1 MIQLFLSSLLSVKQ
15 LCRLGRHVPITNI
28 LRDGIL
34 KVGKKKA
41 EKLANTE
48 TDRWFELIGDSA
60 TATLIKLY
68 SQVILMVGLFLFQT
82 FFYQR
87 YYNRFMK

>member
-1 MIQLFLSSLLSVKQ
+1 MAILKICSYSMIQLFLSSLLSVKQ

-68 SQVILMVGLFLFQT
+68 SQVILML
-82 FFYQR
+82 
-87 YYNRFMK
+87 

>member
-1 MIQLFLSSLLSVKQ
+1 M
-15 LCRLGRHVPITNI
+15 GRHVPITNI

-68 SQVILMVGLFLFQT
+68 SQVRNLIFLILLYPVFI
-82 FFYQR
+82 
-87 YYNRFMK
+87 

>member
-1 MIQLFLSSLLSVKQ
+1 MYDVDSNFLTNMRDPIKVIILIFYIVYQQ
-15 LCRLGRHVPITNI
+15 LCRLGRHVPITNV

-34 KVGKKKA
+34 KVGKRKA

-68 SQVILMVGLFLFQT
+68 SQVCNKL
-82 FFYQR
+82 
-87 YYNRFMK
+87 

>member
-1 MIQLFLSSLLSVKQ
+1 M
-15 LCRLGRHVPITNI
+15 GRHVPITNI

-68 SQVILMVGLFLFQT
+68 SQVRFQCKV
-82 FFYQR
+82 FFGDIDG
-87 YYNRFMK
+87 FFHTSS